1 MNYQAKPEEFRTL
14 YKFLFFLNE
23 LESILG
29 SDEMG
34 LRDYYDH
41 IDWDSHKNCLSY
53 WYELKPEWSKGRQYS
68 PVLISIY
75 IGESGPYD
83 NYPLWIELNDKD
95 LWPKL
100 KEIFPEGAI
109 DEEEEM
115 VGLNIP
121 FGTDVKDVEI
131 KHWVVDFGEKI
142 KKLRFFSKRDSKID
156 KK

>member
-1 MNYQAKPEEFRTL
+1 M
-14 YKFLFFLNE
+14 
-23 LESILG
+23 
-29 SDEMG
+29 
-34 LRDYYDH
+34 RDYDDY
-41 IDWDSHKNCLSY
+41 IDWDSKKICL
-53 WYELKPEWSKGRQYS
+53 WFWHELKPEWSKGKQYS

-75 IGESGPYD
+75 IGENGPYD

-109 DEEEEM
+109 NEEEKM
-115 VGLNIP
+115 VGLNFP
-121 FGTDVKDVEI
+121 LGTDVKDVEI

-142 KKLRFFSKRDSKID
+142 KKLI